1 MTKFVYAIITGL
13 FYYLKYVTMHIN
25 TNKPVRKN
33 RDEIV
38 SKYFKEGIMFFK
50 RNSASIEVVRNN

>member
-25 TNKPVRKN
+25 INKPVRKN

-38 SKYFKEGIMFFK
+38 SKYFKEGI
-50 RNSASIEVVRNN
+50 